1 VEADVDHIVLAAA
14 IGTCLL
20 FGSGVLAGVILMVSA
35 AIRRGSPAGPH
46 GPRDEAPDER
56 LW

>member
-1 VEADVDHIVLAAA
+1 VDHIVLAAA
-14 IGTCLL
+14 IGMCLL
-20 FGSGVLAGVILMVSA
+20 FGSGVLAGIILMVST

-46 GPRDEAPDER
+46 GPRDEGPDER